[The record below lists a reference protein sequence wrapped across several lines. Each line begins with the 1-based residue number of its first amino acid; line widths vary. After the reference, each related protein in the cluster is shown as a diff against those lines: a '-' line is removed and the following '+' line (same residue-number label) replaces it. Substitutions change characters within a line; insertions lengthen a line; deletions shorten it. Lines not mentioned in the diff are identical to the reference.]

1 MNSCLLFSP
10 QNPPQR
16 LGGEGG
22 NSPQRLGGEGGNPPQ
37 RLGGEELSLGTGTG
51 GTLPG
56 DWEGRVGTLPGDWE
70 GRVGLEIHAQC
81 KHELMSSVLYSEP
94 PRRLGGEDPSP
105 ETGRGGPLPGD
116 WEGRVGLEIH
126 AQISSNSKLFSGSQV
141 QFSAPPNSLVSPLDA
156 SLPGTLP
163 AGYQITQQRLPL
175 AVNGHLTFDVYDESR
190 SQRQVLKSCQVR
202 IKQLQLEQ
210 DSGKSLHDQ
219 ENGEVLVDLNR
230 AGVALME
237 IVTEPDM
244 VDGAEAAAM
253 VKELQLILQSLRTC
267 DGNMSEGSMRVDA
280 NISVSRS
287 GEELGTRA
295 EVKNINSAK
304 FVQKAI
310 EYEMQRQIQV
320 LEGAGEVE
328 EETRYFD
335 WKAGKTISLRDKEQR
350 HDYRYMPEP
359 NLPPLI
365 LYTDATSPRGM
376 EDAVVNIDRIRE
388 QMREL
393 PDATR
398 RRLVEEYGIQFQ
410 HSVALV
416 GEGLVEYFESLVDVK
431 GKGRDPRSATSWVL
445 TDLLEELHKRSLT
458 FQECPVTAS
467 KLGEIMDIV
476 AVGTIS
482 KSTGKKILGLQFDG
496 DNRSLSQVIDEHQWA
511 QIRDEETLG
520 RICEDILEKHPELVD
535 AYRKGNKKVV
545 NRLMGEVQKATNKC
559 ADPTVT
565 SRLLK
570 KKLEGH

>member
-1 MNSCLLFSP
+1 MASSAHKFCVERILLSC
-10 QNPPQR
+10 R
-16 LGGEGG
+16 
-22 NSPQRLGGEGGNPPQ
+22 R
-37 RLGGEELSLGTGTG
+37 SLRTCSRSYAKPKTKKDY
-51 GTLPG
+51 T
-56 DWEGRVGTLPGDWE
+56 
-70 GRVGLEIHAQC
+70 
-81 KHELMSSVLYSEP
+81 S
-94 PRRLGGEDPSP
+94 
-105 ETGRGGPLPGD
+105 PLPGG
-116 WEGRVGLEIH
+116 WQGRVGLEIH

-141 QFSAPPNSLVSPLDA
+141 QFSAPPNTLVSPLDA
-156 SLPGTLP
+156 SLPGTLPVLNRRCVEAGVLTALALNCHINRRSLFDRKHYFYADLP

-244 VDGAEAAAM
+244 VDGAEAAAL
-253 VKELQLILQSLRTC
+253 VKELQLILQALRTC

-287 GEELGTRA
+287 SEELGTRA

-310 EYEMQRQIQV
+310 EYEMQRQIHV

-335 WKAGKTISLRDKEQR
+335 WKAGRTISLRDKEQR

-365 LYTDATSPRGM
+365 LYTDATSPCGM
-376 EDAVVNIDRIRE
+376 EDSVVNIDRIRE
-388 QMREL
+388 QMPEL
-393 PDATR
+393 PDTTR
-398 RRLVEEYGIQFQ
+398 RRLVEKYGIQFQ

-416 GEGLVEYFESLVDVK
+416 GEGLVEYFETLIDVK
-431 GKGRDPRSATSWVL
+431 GKGRDPRSAASWVL
-445 TDLLEELHKRSLT
+445 TDLLEQLHKRSLT
-458 FQECPVTAS
+458 FQECSVTAS
-467 KLGEIMDIV
+467 KLGEIMDLV
-476 AVGTIS
+476 GMGTIS
-482 KSTGKKILGLQFDG
+482 KSTGKKILSLLFDG
-496 DNRSLSQVIDEHQWA
+496 DNRSLSQIIEENEWA

-520 RICEDILEKHPELVD
+520 RICDEILEKHTELVE
-535 AYRKGNKKVV
+535 AYRKGNVKVV
-545 NRLMGEVQKATNKC
+545 NRLMGEVQKATNRC

-565 SRLLK
+565 SRVLK
-570 KKLEGH
+570 QKLEEH

>member
-1 MNSCLLFSP
+1 MASSAQKLCVLRIFLNS
-10 QNPPQR
+10 
-16 LGGEGG
+16 
-22 NSPQRLGGEGGNPPQ
+22 
-37 RLGGEELSLGTGTG
+37 
-51 GTLPG
+51 
-56 DWEGRVGTLPGDWE
+56 
-70 GRVGLEIHAQC
+70 
-81 KHELMSSVLYSEP
+81 
-94 PRRLGGEDPSP
+94 RRSFCTCDRFYAKAKTKKQSAR
-105 ETGRGGPLPGD
+105 TLPGD

-156 SLPGTLP
+156 SLPGTLPVLNRRCVEAGVLTALALNCHINRRSLFDRKHYFYADLP

-365 LYTDATSPRGM
+365 LYTDTTSPRGM

-458 FQECPVTAS
+458 FLECPITAS
-467 KLGEIMDIV
+467 KLGEIMDLV

-496 DNRSLSQVIDEHQWA
+496 DNRHLSQIIEENQWA

-545 NRLMGEVQKATNKC
+545 NRLMGKVQKATNKC
-559 ADPTVT
+559 ADPAVT

-570 KKLEGH
+570 QKLEGH

>member
-1 MNSCLLFSP
+1 MAARQAGVARKFC
-10 QNPPQR
+10 
-16 LGGEGG
+16 
-22 NSPQRLGGEGGNPPQ
+22 
-37 RLGGEELSLGTGTG
+37 
-51 GTLPG
+51 
-56 DWEGRVGTLPGDWE
+56 
-70 GRVGLEIHAQC
+70 
-81 KHELMSSVLYSEP
+81 
-94 PRRLGGEDPSP
+94 
-105 ETGRGGPLPGD
+105 PLPGG
-116 WEGRVGLEIH
+116 WQGRVGLEIH

-141 QFSAPPNSLVSPLDA
+141 QFSAPPNTLVSPLDA
-156 SLPGTLP
+156 SLPGTLPVLNRRCVEAGVLTALALNCHINRRSLFDRKHYFYADLP

-244 VDGAEAAAM
+244 VDGAEAAAL
-253 VKELQLILQSLRTC
+253 VKELQLILQALRTC

-287 GEELGTRA
+287 SEELGTRA

-310 EYEMQRQIQV
+310 EYEMQRQIHV

-335 WKAGKTISLRDKEQR
+335 WKAGRTISLRDKEQR

-365 LYTDATSPRGM
+365 LYTDATSPCGM
-376 EDAVVNIDRIRE
+376 EDSVVNIDRIRE
-388 QMREL
+388 QMPEL
-393 PDATR
+393 PDTTR
-398 RRLVEEYGIQFQ
+398 RRLVEKYGIQFQ

-416 GEGLVEYFESLVDVK
+416 GEGLVEYFETLIDVK
-431 GKGRDPRSATSWVL
+431 GKGRDPRSAASWVL
-445 TDLLEELHKRSLT
+445 TDLLEQLHKRSLT
-458 FQECPVTAS
+458 FQECSVTAS
-467 KLGEIMDIV
+467 KLGEIMDLV
-476 AVGTIS
+476 GMGTIS
-482 KSTGKKILGLQFDG
+482 KSTGKKILSLLFDG
-496 DNRSLSQVIDEHQWA
+496 DNRSLSQIIEENEWA

-520 RICEDILEKHPELVD
+520 RICDEILEKHTELVE
-535 AYRKGNKKVV
+535 AYRKGNVKVV
-545 NRLMGEVQKATNKC
+545 NRLMGEVQKATNRC

-565 SRLLK
+565 SRVLK
-570 KKLEGH
+570 QKLEEH

>member
-1 MNSCLLFSP
+1 MASSVPKMCAGRIF
-10 QNPPQR
+10 
-16 LGGEGG
+16 
-22 NSPQRLGGEGGNPPQ
+22 
-37 RLGGEELSLGTGTG
+37 LSSRRSLCTCNRFYAKSQTKKDR
-51 GTLPG
+51 TRPLPG
-56 DWEGRVGTLPGDWE
+56 DWQ
-70 GRVGLEIHAQC
+70 GRVGLEIHAQ
-81 KHELMSSVLYSEP
+81 V
-94 PRRLGGEDPSP
+94 
-105 ETGRGGPLPGD
+105 
-116 WEGRVGLEIH
+116 
-126 AQISSNSKLFSGSQV
+126 SSNSKLFSGSQV

-163 AGYQITQQRLPL
+163 VLNRRCVEAGVLTALALNCHINRKSLFDRKHYFYADLPAGYQITQQRLPL
-175 AVNGHLTFDVYDESR
+175 AVDGHLTFDVYDESR

-280 NISVSRS
+280 NISVNRS

-365 LYTDATSPRGM
+365 LYTDATSPRGT
-376 EDAVVNIDRIRE
+376 EDTVVNIDRVRE
-388 QMREL
+388 QMPEL

-431 GKGRDPRSATSWVL
+431 GKGRDPRSAASWVL
-445 TDLLEELHKRSLT
+445 TDLLEEQHKRSLT

-467 KLGEIMDIV
+467 KLGEIMDLV

-482 KSTGKKILGLQFDG
+482 KSTGKKILGLLFDG
-496 DNRSLSQVIDEHQWA
+496 DNRGLLQIIEEEQWA

-520 RICEDILEKHPELVD
+520 RICDEILEKHHQLVE

-565 SRLLK
+565 SRVLRQ
-570 KKLEGH
+570 KLEGQ